1 MSNDLDVLGGPREPI
16 PIPKFHYEEPDKG
29 DYEARAIL
37 NWVENYWI
45 TKAEVPSI
53 DAAVQAGIG
62 PELYGKW
69 ISSIPFRKKLQGRGV
84 GISSGEPGEF
94 RPGGLSPLQMD
105 VIQVMTDL
113 LDGRSQKIKLQEL
126 QVNTQTY
133 NNWLHDPVFVAAL
146 HARTE
151 SQLQSHKHE
160 ALMALMDNVKSGD
173 NVALKMYFEMTGRF
187 VSAKDKVNNINPFEL
202 IEVLVETLMEETKD
216 RALVQRVG
224 EKLMGVIAKMTAQ
237 DVASGGTEVSDLMD
251 HYE

>member
-1 MSNDLDVLGGPREPI
+1 MTELDILGGPREPL
-16 PIPKFHYEEPDKG
+16 PIPKFHYEEPDK
-29 DYEARAIL
+29 DDWEARAIA

-53 DAAVQAGIG
+53 DTAVQAGIG
-62 PELYGKW
+62 PDLYGRW
-69 ISSIPFRKKLQGRGV
+69 ISSIPFRKKLQARGV

-94 RPGGLSPLQMD
+94 RPGGLSPIQMD
-105 VIQVMTDL
+105 TIQVMTDL
-113 LDGRSQKIKLQEL
+113 LDGRSQKIRLQEL
-126 QVNTQTY
+126 GVNTQTY
-133 NNWLHDPVFVAAL
+133 NNWLHDPGFVQAL

-187 VSAKDKVNNINPFEL
+187 VSAKDRVNQINPFEL

-216 RALVQRVG
+216 RDLVQRVG
-224 EKLMGVIAKMTAQ
+224 EKLMGVIAKMTATEI
-237 DVASGGTEVSDLMD
+237 ASGDKDLLS
-251 HYE
+251 HYD